1 MDDEDGDGGGV
12 RAGERGRV
20 VDLVDVVAGERRE
33 RGHAGSFCLLTSAL

>member
-12 RAGERGRV
+12 RAEERERV
-20 VDLVDVVAGERRE
+20 VDLVVIGGERRE